1 MPKTINR
8 IEHDVLLKHVSSLWL
23 FVLGLHGVSIADLLG
38 KKLINLLFGLPFKLS
53 LVLDTEW
60 KG

>member
-1 MPKTINR
+1 
-8 IEHDVLLKHVSSLWL
+8 VLLKHVPSLWL
-23 FVLGLHGVSIADLLG
+23 FVLGLHGVSLADLLG
-38 KKLINLLFGLPFKLS
+38 EKLINLLFGLPFEFS